1 MSVNSSDVK
10 NLVKI
15 LIGAAWID
23 GRIQPE
29 ERQYLRQIAQ
39 QKGVAGDPDIKPLLY
54 ELVPVQ
60 PVECYDW
67 VREYLGDRPSMEDC
81 QNLIQAISGLI
92 YSDDEVAIE
101 EAKLLMK
108 LQQLSNS
115 NQEEST
121 QAGLNALLKQIQK
134 LYRRWVEIQN

>member
-1 MSVNSSDVK
+1 MSINNDIKS
-10 NLVKI
+10 LIRI

-29 ERQYLRQIAQ
+29 ERQYLRQLAQ
-39 QKGVAGDPDIKPLLY
+39 EKGVASDPEIKPWLY

-60 PVECYDW
+60 PQQCYEW
-67 VREYLGDRPSMEDC
+67 VKEYLGDRPSSEEC

-92 YSDDEVAIE
+92 YSDGEVATE
-101 EAKLLMK
+101 EARLLMK
-108 LQQLSNS
+108 LQQFSQS
-115 NQEEST
+115 ERST
-121 QAGLNALLKQIQK
+121 QVGFNDLLKQIQK